1 MSFIRSDR
9 STLLQPVVIKNRPR
23 NTSRRII
30 VNLPGNL
37 KVSCPRGTEFLL
49 HQRRGFG
56 FIEFFLIHTGGQ
68 LCLVRTR

>member
-1 MSFIRSDR
+1 
-9 STLLQPVVIKNRPR
+9 
-23 NTSRRII
+23 
-30 VNLPGNL
+30 
-37 KVSCPRGTEFLL
+37 VSCPRGAEFLL